1 MEGLA
6 STPAPGSTPCPAAG
20 AKGWRSQFRA
30 PRGVLGRWVGRFMA
44 VKNAAMNRYAV
55 AVLDPQPQD
64 RVLEIGFGAGR
75 TLDWIA
81 ERVPRGRICG
91 LDPSPE
97 MLRLAAAHLR
107 APLAEGRAEL
117 ALGVATRLPWP
128 DAVFER
134 VLASNN
140 VQFWEP
146 QERGLEEIRRVLVPG
161 GCLVL
166 ALRRLDVGKP
176 ARMAP
181 GFRQR
186 EVDAL
191 AEEARRAGFRQVRC
205 ETRELPLGVTCLV
218 AER

>member
-6 STPAPGSTPCPAAG
+6 STSASGSKACDASA

-30 PRGVLGRWVGRFMA
+30 PRGVLGRWVGRLMA

-55 AVLDPQPQD
+55 TVLDPQPGD
-64 RVLEIGFGAGR
+64 RVLEIGVGPGR
-75 TLDWIA
+75 TLGWIA
-81 ERVPRGRICG
+81 ERVSRGRICG
-91 LDPSPE
+91 LDPSAE
-97 MLRLAAAHLR
+97 MLRLAAARLR
-107 APLAEGRAEL
+107 APLSEGRAEL

-128 DAVFER
+128 DQVFER

-146 QERGLEEIRRVLVPG
+146 RQRGLEEIRRVLVPG
-161 GCLVL
+161 GRLVL

-176 ARMAP
+176 QRMAP
-181 GFRQR
+181 GYRR
-186 EVDAL
+186 HEVDAL
-191 AEEARRAGFRQVRC
+191 ADEVRRAAFREVRC
-205 ETRELPLGVTCLV
+205 ETRELPLGVTCLI